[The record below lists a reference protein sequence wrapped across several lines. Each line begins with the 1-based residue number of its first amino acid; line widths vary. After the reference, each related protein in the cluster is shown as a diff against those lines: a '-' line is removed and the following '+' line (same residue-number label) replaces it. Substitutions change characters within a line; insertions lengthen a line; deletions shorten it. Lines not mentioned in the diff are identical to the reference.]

1 MLDEPACGEL
11 AGLQLQLLLAAQRGH
26 AAERGA
32 ARERVAAGKRGWEVE
47 RRPVVRRHLG
57 ELPPAVVAAVR
68 DAHVRARFVHKAG
81 RVTIWRTKGRDTEC
95 RIAEVDDCVAP
106 DSRVRLAGDVGATPP
121 EEPEDKERDS
131 Q

>member
-1 MLDEPACGEL
+1 M
-11 AGLQLQLLLAAQRGH
+11 H
-26 AAERGA
+26 AII
-32 ARERVAAGKRGWEVE
+32 RV
-47 RRPVVRRHLG
+47 LT
-57 ELPPAVVAAVR
+57 
-68 DAHVRARFVHKAG
+68 KAG